1 LQRVLQIVIKK
12 NILFNGSYIYLI
24 SFMENTFDF
33 HHDCSL
39 KQKNLD
45 PCCKLAYIMFSIPW
59 PSCAYWGK
67 ATNVYPS
74 MDNNVPIMHEIKK
87 TMKMG
92 RMVLKSSLENDWATK
107 VKKHRVNL
115 EASRRSR
122 HDMIYITL
130 EHLQL
135 MHKSKC
141 NKWSICHQI
150 TSCAISFSSFFPL
163 FCPSLQ
169 ALE

>member
-1 LQRVLQIVIKK
+1 M
-12 NILFNGSYIYLI
+12 FNGSYVYII
-24 SFMENTFDF
+24 SFMQNTSDF
-33 HHDCSL
+33 HHDCCL
-39 KQKNLD
+39 KQKNLN
-45 PCCKLAYIMFSIPW
+45 PCCKLAYIMLSIPW

-67 ATNVYPS
+67 ATNVCPS

-92 RMVLKSSLENDWATK
+92 IMVLKSSLENDWATK
-107 VKKHRVNL
+107 LKNHRINL

-141 NKWSICHQI
+141 NKCSICHQI
-150 TSCAISFSSFFPL
+150 TNHLLLFFPL
-163 FCPSLQ
+163 FRPSPQ
-169 ALE
+169 APQ